1 MADGSSVN
9 SAPATPNAPATADNS
24 PNSAP
29 APSGAV
35 DNADLLAR
43 GDFSDPLGEKKA
55 PSKAKEPTAESDDDE
70 FEVAGE
76 KVKRSEFKKLRE
88 LEKRRKEFDAAAH
101 KRMQDAAESRK
112 TIEAREA
119 EFLRVANALEADPW
133 AIHKHRGLTDAQLDA
148 MAEQRLIA
156 QMQRAQMTP
165 EQIELQQIKAERDAL
180 KAEKETGDKTVKEQK
195 AAELKTKY
203 VKHFDLQIGEAMKAA
218 NLARTRSTAAKV
230 AGVMADF
237 IKSGT
242 PIDPMLAAQLVRD
255 GYQTEMRHELGE
267 LVKTSPRDAI
277 ALLGPELIAEIVK
290 QQSTAAKTFVPQ
302 NQPPKPRAPTPQP
315 KPKDPPTFEQVRKE
329 LGIRGF

>member
-1 MADGSSVN
+1 MADSS
-9 SAPATPNAPATADNS
+9 A

-29 APSGAV
+29 STPNTPNIGTNSAPDGGDSG
-35 DNADLLAR
+35 DINADLLAI
-43 GDFSDPLGEKKA
+43 GDAKPDAGKKPA
-55 PSKAKEPTAESDDDE
+55 VESDDDE

-76 KVKRSEFKKLRE
+76 KVKRAEWKRLRDID
-88 LEKRRKEFDAAAH
+88 KRRKEFDAAANS
-101 KRMQDAAESRK
+101 RMREAAEKRK
-112 TIEAREA
+112 EAEARET

-180 KAEKETGDKTVKEQK
+180 KADKDKSETQSKETR
-195 AAELKTKY
+195 AAESKAKY
-203 VKHFDLQIGEAMKAA
+203 VKHFDQQIGEAMKSA

-255 GYQTEMRHELGE
+255 GYQDEMRHELGE

-290 QQSTAAKTFVPQ
+290 QQSTAAKTFMPQ
-302 NQPPKPRAPTPQP
+302 DKTPKPKVTPPQP
-315 KPKDPPTFEQVRKE
+315 KAKEPATFEEVRKS